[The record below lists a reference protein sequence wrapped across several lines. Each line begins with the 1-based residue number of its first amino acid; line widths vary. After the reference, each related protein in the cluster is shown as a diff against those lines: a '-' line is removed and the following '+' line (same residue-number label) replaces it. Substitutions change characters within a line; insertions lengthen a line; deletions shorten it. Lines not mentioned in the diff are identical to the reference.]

1 MLLQF
6 KNGWMVKSIT
16 EIQIN
21 NSMMS
26 VLSGKKILL
35 GVSGGIAAY
44 KTASLV
50 RLFIKAGAHVQVI
63 MTPASK
69 DFVTPLT
76 LSTLS
81 KNPVY
86 STFYDQEGDNE
97 KWNNHVELGLWADL
111 MLIAPATANTMSKMA
126 NGTCDNLLIATYLS
140 AKCPVYFA
148 PAMDLDMYKHPSSKA
163 SLEALELFGNLLIP
177 AEVGELASGL
187 SGEGRMAEPE
197 NIVAFIEADL
207 ESKLPLKGKKI
218 LVTAGPTYEAI
229 DPVRFIGNHS
239 SGKMGFDIAK
249 CAAGLGASVILVAGP
264 NNFKIDHPLIDLYDV
279 VSAQEM
285 YEVCHRYYD
294 DVDVAIAAAAVADY
308 RPKKVAEHK
317 IKKNSEEFVIELEK
331 TKDIL
336 YSLGQAKKKQFLIGF
351 ALETEN
357 EIENAKA
364 KIQKK
369 NLDLIVLNSLQ
380 DEGAGF
386 KKATNKVTFIDK
398 RFNVEPMDLKSKE
411 LVATDILNKVI
422 RHFYA

>member
-1 MLLQF
+1 
-6 KNGWMVKSIT
+6 
-16 EIQIN
+16 
-21 NSMMS
+21 MS
-26 VLSGKKILL
+26 VLNGKKIVL

-50 RLFIKAGAHVQVI
+50 RLFIKAGADVQVV

-81 KNPVY
+81 KNPVH
-86 STFYDQEGDNE
+86 STFYNE
-97 KWNNHVELGLWADL
+97 DDSDAVWNNHVEIGLWADL
-111 MLIAPATANTMSKMA
+111 MIIAPATANTLSKMA
-126 NGTCDNLLIATYLS
+126 NGTVDNLLIATYLS

-148 PAMDLDMYKHPSSKA
+148 PAMDLDMYKHPSTLA
-163 SLEALELFGNLLIP
+163 SFSLLQSFGNIIIP
-177 AEVGELASGL
+177 AESGELASGL

-197 NIVAFIEADL
+197 NIVAFLESDL

-249 CAAGLGASVILVAGP
+249 QAADLGAQVILVSGP
-264 NNFKIDHPLIDLYDV
+264 TQLKPGNSSIELISV
-279 VSAQEM
+279 VSAKEM
-285 YEVCHRYYD
+285 YETCHQYFD
-294 DVDVAIAAAAVADY
+294 TVDVAIAAAAVADY
-308 RPKKVAEHK
+308 RPKFPANQK
-317 IKKNSEEFVIELEK
+317 IKKTEVDLTIELEK
-331 TKDIL
+331 TQDIL
-336 YSLGQAKKKQFLIGF
+336 ASLGKIKKNQFLIGF

-357 EIENAKA
+357 EIENAKL

-386 KKATNKVTFIDK
+386 GKPTNKITFIDHN
-398 RFNVEPMDLKSKE
+398 FTIEPMDLKSKE
-411 LVATDILNKVI
+411 AVAEDILNKVI
-422 RHFYA
+422 QHFYA

>member
-1 MLLQF
+1 
-6 KNGWMVKSIT
+6 
-16 EIQIN
+16 
-21 NSMMS
+21 MS
-26 VLSGKKILL
+26 VLNGKKILL

-81 KNPVY
+81 KNPVH
-86 STFYDQEGDNE
+86 SSFFNQDDEDAV
-97 KWNNHVELGLWADL
+97 WNNHVELGLWADL
-111 MLIAPATANTMSKMA
+111 MLIAPATANTLSKMA
-126 NGTCDNLLIATYLS
+126 TGNCDNLLIATYLS

-148 PAMDLDMYKHPSSKA
+148 PAMDLDMYKHPSTIS
-163 SLEALELFGNLLIP
+163 SFNALRQFGNVMIP
-177 AEVGELASGL
+177 AESGELASGL

-197 NIVAFIEADL
+197 NIIAFIEADL

-218 LVTAGPTYEAI
+218 LITAGPTYEAI

-239 SGKMGFDIAK
+239 SGKMGFDIAN
-249 CAAGLGASVILVAGP
+249 AAANLGARVILISGP
-264 NNFKIDHPLIDLYDV
+264 THYKVKNTSIEVIHV

-285 YEVCHRYYD
+285 YDACHNYYN

-308 RPKKVAEHK
+308 KPKTIASQK
-317 IKKNSEEFVIELEK
+317 IKKSVDEFSIELEK

-336 YSLGQAKKKQFLIGF
+336 LSLGTIKQNQFLVGF

-357 EIENAKA
+357 EIENAKL

-386 KKATNKVTFIDK
+386 KKETNKVTFIDK
-398 RFNVEPMDLKSKE
+398 NFKIEPMELKSKE
-411 LVATDILNKVI
+411 SVAADILNKVVS
-422 RHFYA
+422 HFS

>member
-1 MLLQF
+1 
-6 KNGWMVKSIT
+6 
-16 EIQIN
+16 
-21 NSMMS
+21 MS
-26 VLSGKKILL
+26 VLNGKKILL

-69 DFVTPLT
+69 VFVTPLT
-76 LSTLS
+76 LATLS

-86 STFYDQEGDNE
+86 STFYETPDDITSELTEVKGEGV
-97 KWNNHVELGLWADL
+97 WNNHVELALWADF
-111 MLIAPATANTMSKMA
+111 MVIAPATANTLSKMA
-126 NGTCDNLLIATYLS
+126 SGTCDNLLLATYLS

-148 PAMDLDMYKHPSSKA
+148 PAMDLDMYKHPTTLANFKA
-163 SLEALELFGNLLIP
+163 LHGFGNTIIP
-177 AEVGELASGL
+177 AESGELASGL

-197 NIVAFIEADL
+197 NILSFIESDIAN
-207 ESKLPLKGKKI
+207 KLPLKGKTI

-239 SGKMGFDIAK
+239 SGKMGYDIAL
-249 CAAGLGASVILVAGP
+249 CAAQLGASVLLVSGPTHCKANHTGIQILP
-264 NNFKIDHPLIDLYDV
+264 V

-285 YEVCHRYYD
+285 YDVCLTYFSQ
-294 DVDVAIAAAAVADY
+294 VDVAIAAAAVADY
-308 RPKKVAEHK
+308 KPKNVASQK
-317 IKKNSEEFVIELEK
+317 IKKSDAEFSIELEK

-336 YSLGQAKKKQFLIGF
+336 AYMGAVKKNQMVIGF

-357 EIENAKA
+357 EIENAKL

-380 DEGAGF
+380 DDGAGF
-386 KKATNKVTFIDK
+386 QKETNKVTFIDK
-398 RFNVEPMDLKSKE
+398 NFNIQPMELKSKE
-411 LVATDILNKVI
+411 AVAADIINKVI
-422 RHFYA
+422 AYFNA

>member
-1 MLLQF
+1 
-6 KNGWMVKSIT
+6 
-16 EIQIN
+16 
-21 NSMMS
+21 MS

-35 GVSGGIAAY
+35 GISGGIAAY

-69 DFVTPLT
+69 DFITPLT

-81 KNPVY
+81 KNPVF
-86 STFYDQEGDNE
+86 SEFYNKDEKNE
-97 KWNNHVELGLWADL
+97 EWNSHVELGLWADL
-111 MLIAPATANTMSKMA
+111 MVIAPATANTLSKMS
-126 NGTCDNLLIATYLS
+126 NGLCDNLLIACYLS

-148 PAMDLDMYKHPSSKA
+148 PAMDLDMYIHPSTMDSFKT
-163 SLEALELFGNLLIP
+163 LKGYGNIMIP
-177 AEVGELASGL
+177 AESGELASGL

-197 NIVAFIEADL
+197 NIVSFLEADL

-218 LVTAGPTYEAI
+218 LITAGPTYEAI

-249 CAAGLGASVILVAGP
+249 SAANLGASVILISGP
-264 NNFKIDHPLIDLYDV
+264 THLNINHPLIKVIPV
-279 VSAQEM
+279 VSAQDM
-285 YEVCHRYYD
+285 YEACHD
-294 DVDVAIAAAAVADY
+294 NFNGVDVAIAAAAVADY
-308 RPKKVAEHK
+308 KPKNIALQK
-317 IKKNSEEFVIELEK
+317 IKKTADDFTIKLEK

-336 YSLGQAKKKQFLIGF
+336 ASLGEIKEKQFLIGF

-386 KKATNKVTFIDK
+386 GKTTNKVTFIDSS
-398 RFNVEPMDLKSKE
+398 FNIEPMELKSKE
-411 LVATDILNKVI
+411 AVADDILNKVI
-422 RHFYA
+422 AHFYD

>member
-1 MLLQF
+1 
-6 KNGWMVKSIT
+6 
-16 EIQIN
+16 
-21 NSMMS
+21 MS
-26 VLSGKKILL
+26 VLNGKKILL

-81 KNPVY
+81 KNPVH
-86 STFYDQEGDNE
+86 SSFFNEDDQDAV
-97 KWNNHVELGLWADL
+97 WNNHVDLALWADF
-111 MLIAPATANTMSKMA
+111 MLIAPATANTLSKMTTG
-126 NGTCDNLLIATYLS
+126 NCDNLLIATYLS

-148 PAMDLDMYKHPSSKA
+148 PAMDLDMYKHPSTLA
-163 SLEALELFGNLLIP
+163 SFSALKQFGNVMIP
-177 AEVGELASGL
+177 AESGELASGL

-197 NIVAFIEADL
+197 NIIAFLEADL

-239 SGKMGFDIAK
+239 SGKMGFDIANE
-249 CAAGLGASVILVAGP
+249 AAKLGAKVILVAGP
-264 NNFKIDHPLIDLYDV
+264 THLKVKNNLIEV
-279 VSAQEM
+279 VNIISAQEM
-285 YEVCHRYYD
+285 YDACHLYYD
-294 DVDVAIAAAAVADY
+294 EADVMIAAAAVADY
-308 RPKKVAEHK
+308 RPKVVALQK
-317 IKKNSEEFVIELEK
+317 IKKTTDEFSIELEK

-336 YSLGQAKKKQFLIGF
+336 ASLGAIKKNQFLIGF
-351 ALETEN
+351 ALETQN
-357 EIENAKA
+357 EIENAKL

-386 KKATNKVTFIDK
+386 KKETNKITFIDK
-398 RFNVEPMDLKSKE
+398 NFKIEPMELKSKE
-411 LVATDILNKVI
+411 SVAVDILNKVLS
-422 RHFYA
+422 HFKKL